1 MRTSNNEIMTDAGL
15 GHRPKRSR
23 LRKRITQ
30 VPISVR
36 KNYKLVINPDFWRLL
51 PLLLIC
57 RLTTR
62 NFGYGQPK
70 IFVGTHH
77 KAMTTY
83 FKAVLKLLAFGLGT
97 RFEDISKDV
106 PDSKTHIF
114 LSIHSQ
120 TPWSEIGPYRGIHVM
135 RDPRDMIVS
144 SYHYHLWT
152 NELWVHVPDDNG
164 QTYQEKLQAADKT
177 EGLFMTIR
185 HFIYFSRAT
194 LENWDLDDPDIL
206 EVPYDALMGEDRTKL
221 YDEIF
226 SFLGLTGRAHEL
238 GVRLMHLF
246 EAGKRSKISS
256 TAPNE
261 RAHIRSGRSGQWKD
275 ELEAE
280 HIAFINQELGHILD
294 KFGYAS
300 AAPDQGAASKG

>member
-1 MRTSNNEIMTDAGL
+1 MRTANSKIMTDAGL
-15 GHRPKRSR
+15 GRKPKRSR
-23 LRKRITQ
+23 LRKRLTQ
-30 VPISVR
+30 VPISIR
-36 KNYKLVINPDFWRLL
+36 KNYRLVTNPDFWRLI

-57 RLTTR
+57 RLTTQ
-62 NFGYGQPK
+62 NFGAGQSK

-97 RFEDISKDV
+97 RFEDISKEI
-106 PDSKTHIF
+106 PGSKTRVF

-152 NELWVHVPDDNG
+152 NELWAHVPDENG
-164 QTYQEKLQAADKT
+164 QSYQEKLQAVDKT

-185 HFIYFSRAT
+185 HFIYFSCET
-194 LENWDLDDPDIL
+194 LENWDMDDPDIL
-206 EVPYDALMGEDRTKL
+206 EVSYDALMGPEREEF
-221 YDEIF
+221 YDEAF
-226 SFLGLTGRAHEL
+226 TFMGLTGRGHEL
-238 GVRLMHLF
+238 GVRLMRLF
-246 EAGKRSKISS
+246 EAGKRSKISA

-261 RAHIRSGRSGQWKD
+261 RAHIRSGRSGQWKT
-275 ELEAE
+275 ELEPE
-280 HIAFINQELGHILD
+280 HIAYINQELGHILD
-294 KFGYAS
+294 KFGYDRET
-300 AAPDQGAASKG
+300 PDQRPS